1 MPGKRGR
8 RQVLPRGQPSGDQVR
23 LTGPGDG
30 PGAVGRCR
38 VLEQR
43 RRLRGREPQVGHA
56 DLGQLAAC
64 PRPCQRQR
72 RVAAAGTGRYG
83 VVASRT
89 SRSGPVTG

>member
-56 DLGQLAAC
+56 DLGSWPRTRNRASGSGGSLRLA
-64 PRPCQRQR
+64 R
-72 RVAAAGTGRYG
+72 AGT
-83 VVASRT
+83 AW
-89 SRSGPVTG
+89 